1 MIIEI
6 TYYNT
11 MFVGKKILGLYKRCV
26 ITALWSTWPLTLI
39 YASFA
44 INLMFIQSI
53 SWWHFTFCLHRVPS
67 AARCFGQTVS
77 SASSWLNNPLAKIS
91 SFSDRTHVWGTFSC
105 RRWDFT
111 SFSQENKVKNS
122 FPPGYLADTSHFASE
137 YDTNEHDNWNMII
150 KVIEHTQTLLEMP
163 L

>member
-1 MIIEI
+1 MCIDKHMIIEI

-39 YASFA
+39 NAIFA

-53 SWWHFTFCLHRVPS
+53 SWWHFRFCLHRVPS

-91 SFSDRTHVWGTFSC
+91 SFSDRTDVLGTFSC

-122 FPPGYLADTSHFASE
+122 FQPGYLADILHFASE
-137 YDTNEHDNWNMII
+137 YDTNEHDNWNMTV
-150 KVIEHTQTLLEMP
+150 KP
-163 L
+163 LFLIA